1 MLLHHLQP
9 SFAGGEISP
18 SLYARVDSA
27 AYGSWLKTA
36 RNFYVHP
43 QGGASNR
50 PGTAFMG
57 EAKYDGKACRILP
70 FVLGEEESYVLEL
83 GEKYMRVYTSA
94 GRLLN
99 ADGSVYEIATPYGA
113 HELSSLNSTQYDQ
126 TLFLTHPS
134 YPPKRLVR
142 LESGRFEFSDLP
154 VKYGP
159 FKMANT
165 QADKRLRVTL
175 HQETVMTEGASAR
188 VSFLPVSEAGCFVVG
203 YFNGTRFFVGH
214 DYGFDAGFFTSEF
227 NRVFASSG
235 FRAVCLG
242 GVITITSPKDTGG
255 DWSGQPL
262 TLEYRIAFTRPPVS
276 TVVYTLTGGTNTGEQ
291 IVQGE
296 DTYLLES
303 DFDLFTS
310 DYVGG
315 AFSLTHRVESQ
326 CVTGTLGYDGVSL
339 SVKTGSDWRLR
350 TSGNWTGQLVL
361 EKSEDNGVSWEKVT
375 FFSRASGEAAP
386 TSVGNL
392 EDTGALIWLR
402 VRAVNVTGEVGY
414 ELQAE
419 SFLQE
424 GVVRITDVAGPRQA
438 VVQIERY
445 LGGEDWTSDWA
456 EGSFSPKSGYPSC
469 VFFYQDRLGLA
480 GTRAE
485 AQTIWFSKTG
495 EHGHFGHMR
504 GALEDSDSFCVNL
517 SGKKLNAIHSV
528 AVAGKLLVFT
538 AGSEWTV
545 SSSGALTPYN
555 VQIEQQSERGASRAL
570 PVMVGNKALF
580 VQARGGALRDF
591 YYDYNSASYTG
602 SDLTLCAKHLF
613 FNQEI
618 REVCYQ
624 QEPDNLVWCVL
635 SGGEIAT
642 LTYLAE
648 ENLCAWTH
656 HTTQGFFRSVCTIPN
671 RGYDE
676 VWFAVERGGKY
687 FIEKLLQRL
696 SSKEPQDQVFLD
708 ASVSRKADTA
718 FTELGGLEHLEGCEV
733 GVLADGSPVSGL
745 VVTNGKI
752 TLPRPMTCVHA
763 GLTYEAELQTLPA
776 ALADNSGTLQDRK
789 RRLVSVTL
797 KMSDSRG
804 GLAGTEET
812 QLDEL
817 IQRSTEPFNSP
828 IALKT
833 GDYTLTVAGTHGLMP
848 SVIFRQTEPLP
859 VTLLAV
865 ISRIV

>member
-18 SLYARVDSA
+18 SLYARTDSA
-27 AYGSWLKTA
+27 VYGSWLKTA

-57 EAKYDGKACRILP
+57 EAKFSGKACRIMP
-70 FVLGEEESYVLEL
+70 FILGEEESYVLEL
-83 GEKYMRVYTSA
+83 GDKYLRVYTSS
-94 GRLLN
+94 GRVLDE
-99 ADGSVYEIATPYGA
+99 DGDPYEIVTPYGA
-113 HELSSLNSTQYDQ
+113 HELAALNSTQYDQ

-142 LESGRFEFSDLP
+142 LAGGRFEFGDVP
-154 VKYGP
+154 IQYGP
-159 FKMANT
+159 FKTANT
-165 QADKRLRVTL
+165 LADKRMRVTL
-175 HQETVMTEGASAR
+175 HQNTVMTEGASAR
-188 VSFLPVSEAGCFVVG
+188 VSFLPVADPRYFVVG

-227 NRVFASSG
+227 NRVFGGSG
-235 FRAVCLG
+235 FQAVCLG
-242 GVITITSPKDTGG
+242 GVITVTSPKNSGG
-255 DWSGQPL
+255 SWNDHAL
-262 TLEYRIAFTRPPVS
+262 TLEYRIAFTRPVIS
-276 TVVYTLTGGTNTGEQ
+276 TVVYTLSGGTNAGEQ
-291 IVQGE
+291 IQQGQ
-296 DTYLLES
+296 DKYILET

-310 DYVGG
+310 EHIGG
-315 AFSLTHRVESQ
+315 LFSLTHRVESQ
-326 CVTGTLGYDGVSL
+326 CVTGTLGYDGASAPI
-339 SVKTGSDWRLR
+339 KTGSDWRLR
-350 TSGNWTGQLVL
+350 TSGNWTGRLAL
-361 EKSEDNGVSWEKVT
+361 EKSEDKGVTWKTVT
-375 FFSRASGEAAP
+375 YFSRESGEAAP
-386 TSVGNL
+386 SSVGNL

-402 VRAVNVTGEVGY
+402 VRALQAAGEVGY

-424 GVVRITDVAGPRQA
+424 GILRVTDVAGPRQA
-438 VVQIERY
+438 VVKIERY
-445 LGGEDWTSDWA
+445 YGGDDWTADWA

-495 EHGHFGHMR
+495 EHAHFGHTR
-504 GALEDSDSFCVNL
+504 GALEESDSFSVNL

-528 AVAGKLLVFT
+528 AVSGKLLVFT

-545 SSSGALTPYN
+545 SCSGALTPYN
-555 VQIEQQSERGASRAL
+555 LQVEQQSERGASRAQ

-635 SGGEIAT
+635 SGGEAAA

-656 HTTQGFFRSVCTIPN
+656 HDTQGFFRSVCSIPN

-676 VWFAVERGGKY
+676 VWFAVERNGKW
-687 FIEKLLQRL
+687 FIEKLLRRL
-696 SSKEPQDQVFLD
+696 SSKDPQDQVFLD
-708 ASVSRKADTA
+708 ASVSKKSDTG
-718 FTELGGLEHLEGCEV
+718 FTELEGLSHLEGEKVC
-733 GVLADGSPVSGL
+733 VLAEGSPVFGML
-745 VVTNGKI
+745 VKNGKI
-752 TLPRPMTCVHA
+752 TLPRPMKCVHA
-763 GLTYEAELQTLPA
+763 GLSYTAELQTLPA
-776 ALADNSGTLQDRK
+776 SLADGAGTLQDRK

-797 KMSDSRG
+797 KMLDSRG
-804 GLAGTEET
+804 GRAGTEENN
-812 QLDEL
+812 LDEL
-817 IQRSTEPFNSP
+817 IQRSSEAFNEP

-833 GDYTLTVAGTHGLMP
+833 GDYTLAVSGAHGLVP
-848 SVIFRQTEPLP
+848 SVIFRQAEPLP

-865 ISRIV
+865 ITRIV

>member
-57 EAKYDGKACRILP
+57 AAKYPGKACRIMP
-70 FVLGEEESYVLEL
+70 FVLGENESYVLEL
-83 GEKYMRVYTSA
+83 GEKYMRIYTSS
-94 GRLLN
+94 GLLLTE
-99 ADGSVYEIATPYGA
+99 DGSPYEISTPYGS
-113 HELSSLNSTQYDQ
+113 HELASLNSTQYDQ
-126 TLFLTHPS
+126 TLFLSHPS

-142 LESGRFEFSDLP
+142 LESGRFEFSDVP
-154 VKYGP
+154 IKYGP
-159 FKMANT
+159 FKMSNT

-175 HQETVMTEGASAR
+175 NQQTVTTVGACAC
-188 VSFLPVSEAGCFVVG
+188 VSFVPVADSRYFVVG
-203 YFNGTRFFVGH
+203 YFDGTRFFVGH
-214 DYGFDAGFFTSEF
+214 DSGFDPGFFTAEF
-227 NRVFASSG
+227 NRVFGSVG
-235 FRAVCLG
+235 FQAVCLG
-242 GVITITSPKDTGG
+242 GVITITSPAENGG
-255 DWSGQPL
+255 NWNGRQL
-262 TLEYRIAFTRPPVS
+262 VLEYRVAFTRPAVS
-276 TVVYTLTGGTNTGEQ
+276 TVVYTLSGGSTEGSQ
-291 IVQGE
+291 IVQG
-296 DTYLLES
+296 DGKYTLES

-310 DYVGG
+310 NHVGA

-326 CVTGTLGYDGVSL
+326 CIAGTLGYDGASA
-339 SVKTGSDWRLR
+339 SVTTGSGWRLR
-350 TSGNWTGQLVL
+350 TAGTWTGQVAV
-361 EKSEDNGVSWEKVT
+361 EKSEDAGQTWEKVT
-375 FFSRASGEAAP
+375 YLSREAGEAP
-386 TSVGNL
+386 PSSVGNL
-392 EDTGALIWLR
+392 DDTGALIWLR
-402 VRAVNVTGEVGY
+402 LRAVNVTGEVGY

-424 GVVRITDVAGPRQA
+424 GVVRVSGVAGPRQA
-438 VVQIERY
+438 VVEIERY
-445 LGGEDWTSDWA
+445 VGAEDWTADWA

-469 VFFYQDRLGLA
+469 IFFYQDRLGLA

-485 AQTIWFSKTG
+485 AQTVWFSKTG
-495 EHGHFGHMR
+495 EHSHFGHMR
-504 GALEDSDSFCVNL
+504 GALEESDSFSINL

-528 AVAGKLLVFT
+528 VVAGKLIIFT

-555 VQIEQQSERGASRAL
+555 LQVEQQSERGATRAL

-591 YYDYNSASYTG
+591 YYDYNTASYTG

-656 HTTQGFFRSVCTIPN
+656 HSTQGFFRSVCTIPN

-676 VWFAVERGGKY
+676 VWFAVERDGNY

-696 SSKEPQDQVFLD
+696 SSKDPRDQVFLD
-708 ASVSRKADTA
+708 ASVTRKTDTP
-718 FTELGGLEHLEGCEV
+718 FEELGGLFHLEGREV
-733 GVLADGSPVSGL
+733 GVLADGNPISGL
-745 VVTNGKI
+745 VVTDGKI

-776 ALADNSGTLQDRK
+776 ALLDGNGTLQDRK

-804 GLAGTEET
+804 GRAGTDEAH
-812 QLDEL
+812 LDEL
-817 IQRSTEPFNSP
+817 VQRSAEPFNAP
-828 IALKT
+828 IELQT
-833 GDYTLTVAGTHGLMP
+833 GDYTLALAGTHGLMP
-848 SVIFRQTEPLP
+848 SVIFRQCDPLP

-865 ISRIV
+865 ISRLV

>member
-50 PGTAFMG
+50 SGTAFMG
-57 EAKYDGKACRILP
+57 AAKYAGKNCRIMP
-70 FVLGEEESYVLEL
+70 FVLGENESYVLEL
-83 GEKYMRVYTSA
+83 GDKYMRIYTSA
-94 GRLLN
+94 GQLLN
-99 ADGSVYEIATPYGA
+99 DDGTPCEIATPYGA

-126 TLFLTHPS
+126 TLFLSHPS

-142 LESGRFEFSDLP
+142 LESGRFEFSDVP

-159 FKMANT
+159 FKMSNT
-165 QADKRLRVTL
+165 QAGKRLRVTL
-175 HQETVMTEGASAR
+175 HQETVTTVGAPAS
-188 VSFLPVSEAGCFVVG
+188 VSFLPVADPRYFVVG
-203 YFNGTRFFVGH
+203 YFNGTRFFVDH
-214 DYGFDAGFFTSEF
+214 DYGFNAGFFTSEF
-227 NRVFASSG
+227 NRVFGSSG
-235 FRAVCLG
+235 FKAVCLG
-242 GVITITSPKDTGG
+242 GVVTVTSPKDTGG
-255 DWSGQPL
+255 QWNGHAL
-262 TLEYRIAFTRPPVS
+262 TLEYRVAFTRPVIS
-276 TVVYTLTGGTNTGEQ
+276 TVLYTLSGGTTEGEE
-291 IVQGE
+291 ILQG
-296 DTYLLES
+296 DGKYMLES

-310 DYVGG
+310 EHVG
-315 AFSLTHRVESQ
+315 ASFSLTHRVESPYLA
-326 CVTGTLGYDGVSL
+326 GTLGYDGISP
-339 SVKTGSDWRLR
+339 SIMTGSDWRLR
-350 TSGNWTGQLVL
+350 TSGNWSGQLAV
-361 EKSEDNGVSWEKVT
+361 EKSEDNGATWEKVT
-375 FFSRASGEAAP
+375 YISREAGETAP
-386 TSVGNL
+386 SSVGNL
-392 EDTGALIWLR
+392 EDTGALIRLR
-402 VRAVNVTGEVGY
+402 VRAVNVTGEAGY

-424 GVVRITDVAGPRQA
+424 GVARVSEVAGPRKA
-438 VVQIERY
+438 IVEIERY
-445 LGGEDWTSDWA
+445 FGSEEWTADWA

-469 VFFYQDRLGLA
+469 IFFYQDRLGLA

-495 EHGHFGHMR
+495 EHEHFGHAR
-504 GALEDSDSFCVNL
+504 GALEDSDSFSINL

-528 AVAGKLLVFT
+528 AVAGKLIVFT

-555 VQIEQQSERGASRAL
+555 LQIEQQSERGATRAL

-602 SDLTLCAKHLF
+602 NDLTLCAKHLF

-656 HTTQGFFRSVCTIPN
+656 HNTQGFFRSVCTIPN

-676 VWFAVERGGKY
+676 VWFAVERDGHY

-696 SSKEPQDQVFLD
+696 SSKDPQDQVFLD
-708 ASVSRKADTA
+708 ASVTRKADTA
-718 FTELGGLEHLEGCEV
+718 FTELGGLAHLEGREI
-733 GVLADGSPVSGL
+733 GVLADGNPLTGL
-745 VVTNGKI
+745 VVTDGKI

-776 ALADNSGTLQDRK
+776 ALADGNGTLQDRK

-804 GLAGTEET
+804 GYAGTDAAH
-812 QLDEL
+812 LDEL
-817 IQRSTEPFNSP
+817 VQRSTEPFNAP
-828 IALKT
+828 IALQT
-833 GDYTLTVAGTHGLMP
+833 GDYTLTLAGTHGLMP
-848 SVIFRQTEPLP
+848 SVIFRQTDPLP

>member
-27 AYGSWLKTA
+27 AYGSWLKNA

-57 EAKYDGKACRILP
+57 AAKYAGKACRIMP
-70 FVLGEEESYVLEL
+70 FVLGENESYVLEL
-83 GEKYMRVYTSA
+83 GEKYMRIYTSA

-99 ADGSVYEIATPYGA
+99 TDGEPYEIATPYGA
-113 HELSSLNSTQYDQ
+113 HELAALNSTQYDQ
-126 TLFLTHPS
+126 TLFLSHPS

-142 LESGRFEFSDLP
+142 LESGRFEFGDVP
-154 VKYGP
+154 IKYGP

-165 QADKRLRVTL
+165 QADKHLRVTL
-175 HQETVMTEGASAR
+175 HRETVTTEGASAR
-188 VSFLPVSEAGCFVVG
+188 VSFLPVADPRYFVVA
-203 YFNGTRFFVGH
+203 YFDGARFFVDH
-214 DYGFDAGFFTSEF
+214 DYGFNSAFFTSEF
-227 NRVFASSG
+227 NRAFASSG
-235 FRAVCLG
+235 FKAVCLG
-242 GVITITSPKDTGG
+242 GVITVTSPKTTGG
-255 DWSGQPL
+255 QWNGHRL
-262 TLEYRIAFTRPPVS
+262 TLEYRVALTRPVIS
-276 TVVYTLTGGTNTGEQ
+276 TVVYTLSGGTTEGGQ
-291 IVQGE
+291 IVQG
-296 DTYLLES
+296 DGQYSLES

-310 DYVGG
+310 EHTGA
-315 AFSLTHRVESQ
+315 AFSLTHRLESQ
-326 CVTGTLGYDGVSL
+326 YLTGTLAYDGVSP
-339 SVKTGSDWRLR
+339 SIITGSDWRLR
-350 TSGNWTGQLVL
+350 TSGNWSGQVAV
-361 EKSEDNGVSWEKVT
+361 EKSEDNGETWEKVT
-375 FFSRASGEAAP
+375 YISREAGEAAP
-386 TSVGNL
+386 STVGNL

-402 VRAVNVTGEVGY
+402 LRAINAAGEVGY

-424 GVVRITDVAGPRQA
+424 GVVRIAEVASPRKA
-438 VVQIERY
+438 IVEIERY
-445 LGGEDWTSDWA
+445 VGMEDWTAEWA

-495 EHGHFGHMR
+495 EHEHFGHSR
-504 GALEDSDSFCVNL
+504 GALEDADSFSINL

-528 AVAGKLLVFT
+528 AVAGKLIVFT

-555 VQIEQQSERGASRAL
+555 LQIEQQSERGATRAL
-570 PVMVGNKALF
+570 PIMVGNKALF

-591 YYDYNSASYTG
+591 YYDYNTASYTG
-602 SDLTLCAKHLF
+602 NDLTLCAKHLF

-618 REVCYQ
+618 KEVCYQ

-656 HTTQGFFRSVCTIPN
+656 HNTQGFFRSVCTIPN

-676 VWFAVERGGKY
+676 VWFAVERNGHY

-696 SSKEPQDQVFLD
+696 SSKDPQDQVFLD
-708 ASVSRKADTA
+708 ASVTRKADTA
-718 FTELGGLEHLEGCEV
+718 FTELEGLAHLEGREI
-733 GVLADGSPVSGL
+733 GVLADGNPISGL
-745 VVTNGKI
+745 VVSGGKI
-752 TLPRPMTCVHA
+752 VLPRPMMCVHA

-776 ALADNSGTLQDRK
+776 ALADGSGTLQDRK

-804 GLAGTEET
+804 GYAGTDET
-812 QLDEL
+812 HLDEL
-817 IQRSTEPFNSP
+817 VQRSAEPFNAP
-828 IALKT
+828 IALQT
-833 GDYTLTVAGTHGLMP
+833 GDYTLTLAGTHGLMP
-848 SVIFRQTEPLP
+848 SVIFRQIDPLP

>member
-50 PGTAFMG
+50 PGTSFMG
-57 EAKYDGKACRILP
+57 EAKFAGKPCRIMP
-70 FVLGEEESYVLEL
+70 FVLGEEEAYVLEL
-83 GEKYMRVYTSA
+83 GEKYLRVYTSS
-94 GRLLN
+94 GRLL
-99 ADGSVYEIATPYGA
+99 DGQGNPYEITTPYGA
-113 HELSSLNSTQYDQ
+113 HELSSLNYTQYGQ

-142 LESGRFEFSDLP
+142 LSGGSFEFTDVP
-154 VKYGP
+154 IKYGP
-159 FKMANT
+159 FKVANT
-165 QADKRLRVTL
+165 QESKRLRVIRQ
-175 HQETVMTEGASAR
+175 QETISTVGAPAT
-188 VSFLPVSEAGCFVVG
+188 VSFLPVSDGRYVVMG

-214 DYGFDAGFFTSEF
+214 NFGFDPVFFTSEF
-227 NRVFASSG
+227 NRVFGASG
-235 FRAVCLG
+235 FQAVCLG
-242 GVITITSPKDTGG
+242 GVITVTSPKDTGG
-255 DWSGQPL
+255 DWNGAQII
-262 TLEYRIAFTRPPVS
+262 LEYRDSFVNPAKS
-276 TVVYTLTGGTNTGEQ
+276 TVVYCFSGGTNAGVQ
-291 IVQGE
+291 INHANDKYV
-296 DTYLLES
+296 LES

-310 DYVGG
+310 GHTGG
-315 AFSLTHRVESQ
+315 IFGLTHRVDSQ
-326 CVTGTLGYDGVSL
+326 CITGTLGYN
-339 SVKTGSDWRLR
+339 GSSGMITTASGWRLR
-350 TSGNWTGQLVL
+350 TSGTWTGRLVL
-361 EKSEDNGVSWEKVT
+361 EKSADMGSTWIPVMY
-375 FFSRASGEAAP
+375 FSRADGEAAP
-386 TSVGNL
+386 SSVGNL
-392 EDTGALIWLR
+392 EDDGDLVCLR
-402 VRAVNVTGEVGY
+402 VRALEASGEVGY

-424 GVVRITDVAGPRQA
+424 GVVRITDVAGPRRA
-438 VVQIERY
+438 VVTMERY
-445 LGGEDWTSDWA
+445 CGSTGWTSDWA
-456 EGSFSPKSGYPSC
+456 EGSFSPRSGYPSC

-485 AQTIWFSKTG
+485 AQTIWFSKTAD
-495 EHGHFGHMR
+495 HGNFGHTR
-504 GALEDSDSFCVNL
+504 AALEDSDSFSINL

-545 SSSGALTPYN
+545 SCSGALTPYN
-555 VQIEQQSERGASRAL
+555 VQIGQQSERGASRAV
-570 PVMVGNKALF
+570 PIMVGNKALF

-624 QEPDNLVWCVL
+624 QEPDNLIWCVL

-642 LTYLAE
+642 LTYLSE

-656 HTTQGFFRSVCTIPN
+656 HDTQGFFRSVCTIPN

-676 VWFAVERGGKY
+676 VWFAVERDGHY
-687 FIEKLLQRL
+687 FVEKLLQRL

-708 ASVSRKADTA
+708 ASVSLKSDTA
-718 FTELGGLEHLEGCEV
+718 FSELSGLEHLEGREV
-733 GVLADGSPVSGL
+733 GVMADGNPVSGL
-745 VVTNGKI
+745 VVQNGKI
-752 TLPRPMTCVHA
+752 TLPRPMKCVHA
-763 GLTYEAELQTLPA
+763 GLRYEAELRTLPA
-776 ALADNSGTLQDRK
+776 ALEDGGGTLQDRK

-804 GLAGTEET
+804 GCVGTEEEH
-812 QLDEL
+812 LNEL
-817 IQRSTEPFNSP
+817 IQRSGEPFNTP
-828 IALKT
+828 IALQT
-833 GDYTLTVAGTHGLMP
+833 GDYTLALSGTHGLMP
-848 SVIFRQTEPLP
+848 SVIFRQPEPLP